1 MMLLEGLHCDWICFP
16 IGHVVEQAV
25 QVVAPVTLVKLV
37 PLVHDMQALAPGTLE
52 YFPVRQTVQTVTP
65 LLGL

>member
-1 MMLLEGLHCDWICFP
+1 MLLEGVHCIWICFP

-25 QVVAPVTLVKLV
+25 QVVAPVTLVKLILSV
-37 PLVHDMQALAPGTLE
+37 QELQADAPRKLE
-52 YFPVRQTVQTVTP
+52 YIPIRQAVQTVAP

>member
-1 MMLLEGLHCDWICFP
+1 
-16 IGHVVEQAV
+16 VEQAV